1 MLLSLYLQERN
12 ITPEK
17 CGLHTLLFLIQP
29 GDQEEKAEALV
40 SALIDF
46 ENNAWHRPVLEILPK
61 LSGNYNMTVAELG
74 RQIENFLEEE
84 NASRLENSNFH
95 PAPKGNGLQRAKSH
109 GSLRQRKQKTP
120 SSFPAER
127 KNRPR
132 MRHDLSSRHLRR
144 HGGREM
150 DTGRYFLLSLHGKVY
165 ESIP

>member
-61 LSGNYNMTVAELG
+61 L
-74 RQIENFLEEE
+74 
-84 NASRLENSNFH
+84 
-95 PAPKGNGLQRAKSH
+95 
-109 GSLRQRKQKTP
+109 
-120 SSFPAER
+120 
-127 KNRPR
+127 
-132 MRHDLSSRHLRR
+132 
-144 HGGREM
+144 
-150 DTGRYFLLSLHGKVY
+150 
-165 ESIP
+165 